1 MIGQLIYF
9 QSSPEMKTSVKV
21 TKGNYTHIIR
31 KIVIA
36 MYDIV
41 VAIKIKMGIS
51 RECGI
56 RLETQ
61 KTIGKNIQ
69 CINIT
74 YIATNTAIF
83 IRFRRNIL
91 N

>member
-1 MIGQLIYF
+1 MLIGQLIYF
-9 QSSPEMKTSVKV
+9 QLSPEMKTSIKV
-21 TKGNYTHIIR
+21 TKGNYAHIR
-31 KIVIA
+31 KFVI
-36 MYDIV
+36 
-41 VAIKIKMGIS
+41 AIKIKMGIS
-51 RECGI
+51 RACGI